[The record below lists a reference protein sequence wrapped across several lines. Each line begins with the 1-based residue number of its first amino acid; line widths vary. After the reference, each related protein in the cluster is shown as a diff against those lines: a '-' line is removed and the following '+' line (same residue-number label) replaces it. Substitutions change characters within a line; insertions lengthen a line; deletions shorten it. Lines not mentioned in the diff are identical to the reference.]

1 MAVYSRKIL
10 QVMVKLY
17 IPYSMVYHIIR
28 EEILLIAQNYPV
40 SSLLD
45 NKTII
50 CDEQL
55 FIFFQNLN

>member
-1 MAVYSRKIL
+1 MAVYSRKIF

-28 EEILLIAQNYPV
+28 EEILLTAQNCPV